1 MLNLPSTIENA
12 LLHVADVARRLG
24 TSEGSVRRRADAGQL
39 PCVKTIRGERLFRA
53 DVIEHVRTQE
63 SETSQAAHQPHA
75 QPSLG

>member
-1 MLNLPSTIENA
+1 MLHLPSIENP

-53 DVIEHVRTQE
+53 DAIEHARTLE
-63 SETSQAAHQPHA
+63 RETSQAGHQPHA
-75 QPSLG
+75 RQS

>member
-1 MLNLPSTIENA
+1 MLLPSVENA

-53 DVIEHVRTQE
+53 DAIEEVRTQE
-63 SETSQAAHQPHA
+63 RETLAAAHQLDA
-75 QPSLG
+75 RPS